1 MQMLHKTSVSFFWA
15 VAQKSNFFTF
25 QPKQSNT
32 GQMCECMLTKR
43 CMLTKSG
50 SIFADTTKQF
60 FS

>member
-1 MQMLHKTSVSFFWA
+1 MIAVSFFWA

>member
-1 MQMLHKTSVSFFWA
+1 MLHKTSVSFFWA

-32 GQMCECMLTKR
+32 AQMCECL
-43 CMLTKSG
+43 LTKSG